1 MMAAQ
6 KSSMARTKMALEF
19 SNTEKICDLDK
30 LKMVATKAIFVQGRV
45 MGEVEIRKENG
56 ICSTLVRTSA
66 MKRSREISSVL

>member
-1 MMAAQ
+1 MAAQ

-45 MGEVEIRKENG
+45 MGEVEIRKEV
-56 ICSTLVRTSA
+56 TLLFRNEDKNNINRA
-66 MKRSREISSVL
+66 K